1 MSALAAFAAITA
13 ISTGLKM
20 YGQAQQNASQVRAM
34 KAQAGAY
41 RASAAENLAFA
52 REQASLYMRTGA
64 ENARAIE
71 FRGAEMLMQEEI
83 AGQRR
88 ISGIRARAGS
98 SGASVNVGT
107 PANVQ
112 IAQAFANDYNQR
124 MIDYNTRYEA
134 ARTRLEAKQ
143 RATMELRR
151 GQLAYN
157 NLMRQAQLSDQGAG
171 ELAGS
176 RDMMLFSTLLGGAAD
191 FGGTYYRF
199 SQLDPQPT
207 TTNP

>member
-13 ISTGLKM
+13 ISTGFKM
-20 YGQAQQNASQVRAM
+20 YAGAKQNAADVASLR
-34 KAQAGAY
+34 AQAREY
-41 RASAAENLAFA
+41 RMSAAENLAFA

-71 FRGAEMLMQEEI
+71 FRGAELLSQEEI
-83 AGQRR
+83 AGRRR
-88 ISGIRARAGS
+88 IGGIRARAGS

-134 ARTRLEAKQ
+134 ARTRLEAKN
-143 RATMELRR
+143 AALMELRR

-157 NLMRQAQLSDQGAG
+157 QLMRRASLADQGAG
-171 ELAGS
+171 QVAGS
-176 RDMMLFSTLLGGAAD
+176 RDMQLFSTLLSGGAD
-191 FGGTYYRF
+191 FGSTYYRF
-199 SQLDPQPT
+199 GQLDDNPT
-207 TTNP
+207 KP

>member
-124 MIDYNTRYEA
+124 MLDYNTRYEA
-134 ARTRLEAKQ
+134 ARTRLEAKNK
-143 RATMELRR
+143 AKMELRR

-157 NLMRQAQLSDQGAG
+157 QLMRRAALADQGAG
-171 ELAGS
+171 QVAGA
-176 RDMMLFSTLLGGAAD
+176 RDLQLFSTLLGGGAD
-191 FGGTYYRF
+191 FGSTYYRF
-199 SQLDPQPT
+199 GQLNDTPT
-207 TTNP
+207 AP

>member
-1 MSALAAFAAITA
+1 MSAFAAFAAITA

-20 YGQAQQNASQVRAM
+20 YGQAQQNAQQVTNLR
-34 KAQAGAY
+34 AQASEY

-52 REQASLYMRTGA
+52 REQAGLYMQTGF

-71 FRGAEMLMQEEI
+71 FRGAELLMQEQI

-88 ISGIRARAGS
+88 IGGIRARAGA

-134 ARTRLEAKQ
+134 ARTRLEAKNK
-143 RATMELRR
+143 AKMELRR
-151 GQLAYN
+151 GQLAYTQ
-157 NLMRQAQLSDQGAG
+157 LMRRAALADQGAG
-171 ELAGS
+171 QVAGA
-176 RDMMLFSTLLGGAAD
+176 RDLQLFSTLLGGAAD
-191 FGGTYYRF
+191 FGQLYYRF
-199 SQLDPQPT
+199 NQLDDTPT
-207 TTNP
+207 EP

>member
-20 YGQAQQNASQVRAM
+20 YGQAQQNAQQVTNLR
-34 KAQAGAY
+34 AQASEY

-52 REQASLYMRTGA
+52 REQAGLYMQTGF

-71 FRGAEMLMQEEI
+71 FRGAELLMQEQI

-88 ISGIRARAGS
+88 IGSIRARAGA

-124 MIDYNTRYEA
+124 MLDYNTRYEA
-134 ARTRLEAKQ
+134 ARTRLEAKNK
-143 RATMELRR
+143 AKMELRR

-157 NLMRQAQLSDQGAG
+157 QLMRRAALADQGAG
-171 ELAGS
+171 QVAGA
-176 RDMMLFSTLLGGAAD
+176 RDLQLFSTLLGGAAD
-191 FGGTYYRF
+191 FGSTYYRF
-199 SQLDPQPT
+199 GQLNDTPT
-207 TTNP
+207 AP

>member
-1 MSALAAFAAITA
+1 MSAFAVFAAITA
-13 ISTGLKM
+13 GSTLLNM
-20 YGQAQQNASQVRAM
+20 YGQAQQNAQQVTNLR
-34 KAQAGAY
+34 AQASEY

-52 REQASLYMRTGA
+52 REQAGLYMQTGA

-71 FRGAEMLMQEEI
+71 FRGAELLMQEQI

-88 ISGIRARAGS
+88 IGSIRARAGA
-98 SGASVNVGT
+98 SGASINVGT

-134 ARTRLEAKQ
+134 ARTRLEAKNK
-143 RATMELRR
+143 AKMELRR

-157 NLMRQAQLSDQGAG
+157 QLMRRAALADQGAG
-171 ELAGS
+171 QVAGA
-176 RDMMLFSTLLGGAAD
+176 RDLQLFSTLLGGGAD
-191 FGGTYYRF
+191 FGQLYYRF
-199 SQLDPQPT
+199 SELEK
-207 TTNP
+207 

>member
-1 MSALAAFAAITA
+1 MSAFAVFAAITA
-13 ISTGLKM
+13 GSTLLNM
-20 YGQAQQNASQVRAM
+20 YGQAKQNAQQVTNLR
-34 KAQAGAY
+34 AQAREY

-71 FRGAEMLMQEEI
+71 FRGAGLLSQEEI
-83 AGQRR
+83 AGRRR
-88 ISGIRARAGS
+88 IGGIRARAGS

-134 ARTRLEAKQ
+134 ARTRLEAKN
-143 RATMELRR
+143 AALMELRR

-157 NLMRQAQLSDQGAG
+157 QLMRRASLADQGAG
-171 ELAGS
+171 QVAGA
-176 RDMMLFSTLLGGAAD
+176 RDLQLFSTLLGGGAN
-191 FGGTYYRF
+191 FGSTYYQF
-199 SQLDPQPT
+199 KALEE
-207 TTNP
+207 

>member
-1 MSALAAFAAITA
+1 MSAFAAFAAITA

-20 YGQAQQNASQVRAM
+20 YGQAQQNAQQVTNLR
-34 KAQAGAY
+34 AQASEY

-52 REQASLYMRTGA
+52 REQAGLYMQTGF

-71 FRGAEMLMQEEI
+71 FRGAELLMQEQI

-88 ISGIRARAGS
+88 IGSIRARAGA

-124 MIDYNTRYEA
+124 MLDYNTRYEA
-134 ARTRLEAKQ
+134 ARTRLEAKNK
-143 RATMELRR
+143 AKMELRR
-151 GQLAYN
+151 GQLAYTQ
-157 NLMRQAQLSDQGAG
+157 LMRKAALADQGAG
-171 ELAGS
+171 QVAGS
-176 RDMMLFSTLLGGAAD
+176 RDLQLFSTLLGGGAD
-191 FGGTYYRF
+191 FGQLYYRF
-199 SQLDPQPT
+199 NELEK
-207 TTNP
+207 

>member
-1 MSALAAFAAITA
+1 MSALAVIGGLYAA
-13 ISTGLKM
+13 STLMNM
-20 YGQAQQNASQVRAM
+20 YAGAKQNANDVASLR
-34 KAQAGAY
+34 AQAREY

-71 FRGAEMLMQEEI
+71 FRGAELLSQEEI
-83 AGQRR
+83 AGRRR
-88 ISGIRARAGS
+88 IGGIRARAGS

-134 ARTRLEAKQ
+134 ARTRLEAKN
-143 RATMELRR
+143 AALMELRR

-157 NLMRQAQLSDQGAG
+157 QLMRKASLADQGAG
-171 ELAGS
+171 QVAGS
-176 RDMMLFSTLLGGAAD
+176 RDMQLFSTLLSGGAD
-191 FGGTYYRF
+191 FGSTYYRF
-199 SQLDPQPT
+199 KALEE
-207 TTNP
+207 

>member
-1 MSALAAFAAITA
+1 MSAFAAFAAITA

-20 YGQAQQNASQVRAM
+20 YGQAQQNAQQVTNLR
-34 KAQAGAY
+34 AQASEY

-52 REQASLYMRTGA
+52 REQAGLYMQTGA

-71 FRGAEMLMQEEI
+71 FRGAELLMQEQI

-88 ISGIRARAGS
+88 IGSIRARAGS

-134 ARTRLEAKQ
+134 ARTRLEAKNK
-143 RATMELRR
+143 AKMELRR
-151 GQLAYN
+151 GQLAYTQ
-157 NLMRQAQLSDQGAG
+157 LMRRAALADQGAG
-171 ELAGS
+171 QVAGA
-176 RDMMLFSTLLGGAAD
+176 RDLQLFSTLLGGAAD
-191 FGGTYYRF
+191 FGQLYYRF
-199 SQLDPQPT
+199 NQLDDTPT
-207 TTNP
+207 EP

>member
-1 MSALAAFAAITA
+1 MSAIAAFAAITA

-20 YGQAQQNASQVRAM
+20 YGQAQQNAQDVTNLR
-34 KAQAGAY
+34 AQATEY

-52 REQASLYMRTGA
+52 REQAGLYMQTGF

-71 FRGAEMLMQEEI
+71 FRGAELLMQEQI

-88 ISGIRARAGS
+88 IGGIRARAGS

-124 MIDYNTRYEA
+124 MLDYNTRYES
-134 ARTRLEAKQ
+134 ARTRLEAKNK
-143 RATMELRR
+143 AKMELRR
-151 GQLAYN
+151 GQLAYTQ
-157 NLMRQAQLSDQGAG
+157 LMRKAALADQGAG
-171 ELAGS
+171 NVAGS
-176 RDMMLFSTLLGGAAD
+176 RDLQLFNTLLGGGAD
-191 FGGTYYRF
+191 FGQLYYRF
-199 SQLDPQPT
+199 GQLDDTPT
-207 TTNP
+207 KP

>member
-20 YGQAQQNASQVRAM
+20 YGQAQQNAQQVTNLR
-34 KAQAGAY
+34 AQASEY

-52 REQASLYMRTGA
+52 REQAGLYMQTGF

-71 FRGAEMLMQEEI
+71 FRGAELLMQEQI

-88 ISGIRARAGS
+88 IGSIRARAGA

-124 MIDYNTRYEA
+124 MLDYNTRYEA
-134 ARTRLEAKQ
+134 ARTRLEAKNK
-143 RATMELRR
+143 AKMELRR
-151 GQLAYN
+151 GQLAYTQ
-157 NLMRQAQLSDQGAG
+157 LMRRAALADQGAG
-171 ELAGS
+171 QVAGA
-176 RDMMLFSTLLGGAAD
+176 RDLQLFSTLLGGAAD
-191 FGGTYYRF
+191 FGSTYYRF
-199 SQLDPQPT
+199 GRLNDTPT
-207 TTNP
+207 AP

>member
-20 YGQAQQNASQVRAM
+20 YGQAQQNAQQVTNLR
-34 KAQAGAY
+34 AQASEY

-52 REQASLYMRTGA
+52 REQAGLYMQTGF

-71 FRGAEMLMQEEI
+71 FRGAELLMQEQI

-88 ISGIRARAGS
+88 IGSIRARAGA

-124 MIDYNTRYEA
+124 MLDYNTRYEA
-134 ARTRLEAKQ
+134 ARTRLEAKNK
-143 RATMELRR
+143 AKMELRR
-151 GQLAYN
+151 GQLAYTQ
-157 NLMRQAQLSDQGAG
+157 LMRRAALADQGAG
-171 ELAGS
+171 QVAGA
-176 RDMMLFSTLLGGAAD
+176 RDLQLFSTLLGGAAD
-191 FGGTYYRF
+191 FGSTYYRF
-199 SQLDPQPT
+199 GQLNDTPT
-207 TTNP
+207 AP

>member
-1 MSALAAFAAITA
+1 MSAFAAFAAITA

-20 YGQAQQNASQVRAM
+20 YGQAQQNAQDVTNLR
-34 KAQAGAY
+34 AQASEY

-52 REQASLYMRTGA
+52 REQAGLYMQTGF

-71 FRGAEMLMQEEI
+71 FRGAELLMQEQI

-88 ISGIRARAGS
+88 IGGIRARAGS

-124 MIDYNTRYEA
+124 MLDYNTRYES
-134 ARTRLEAKQ
+134 ARTRLEAKNK
-143 RATMELRR
+143 AKMELRR
-151 GQLAYN
+151 GQLAYTQ
-157 NLMRQAQLSDQGAG
+157 LMRRAALADQGAG
-171 ELAGS
+171 NVAGS
-176 RDMMLFSTLLGGAAD
+176 RDLQLFNTLLGGGAD
-191 FGGTYYRF
+191 FGQLYYRF
-199 SQLDPQPT
+199 NELEK
-207 TTNP
+207 

>member
-1 MSALAAFAAITA
+1 MDPITAFAAITA

-20 YGQAQQNASQVRAM
+20 YGQAKSNAQQVTNLR
-34 KAQAGAY
+34 AQASEY

-52 REQASLYMRTGA
+52 REQASLYMQTGF

-71 FRGAEMLMQEEI
+71 FRGAELLMQEQI

-88 ISGIRARAGS
+88 IGGIRARAGA

-134 ARTRLEAKQ
+134 ARTRLEAKN
-143 RATMELRR
+143 AALMELRR

-157 NLMRQAQLSDQGAG
+157 QLMRKASLADQGAG
-171 ELAGS
+171 QVAGS
-176 RDMMLFSTLLGGAAD
+176 RDMQLFSTLLSGGAD
-191 FGGTYYRF
+191 FGSTYYRF
-199 SQLDPQPT
+199 GQLDDTPT
-207 TTNP
+207 AP